1 MENPT
6 FRLEGIIHSQN
17 EMEDFE
23 GPLALILLLL
33 SKNKVEI
40 RDIRIAEIL
49 DQYLDYL
56 ERMKRMDLEVASEFV
71 VMASHLVYIKAKTLL
86 VPENEAVSELEQLIA
101 SLEELSRKDSY
112 ARIRAV
118 TDALGARFSHG
129 SAYIAKGPETLRPD
143 KTYRY
148 VHEKEDLAKA
158 LRALV
163 QRGES
168 LFVPEARTMHMAKP
182 IVYSIDR
189 KSEEILERL
198 RAGEA
203 LHVDGLLL
211 ESRSRSEL
219 VATFIS
225 LLELCRNGSIYLK
238 EEEEKLSVTL
248 GSAPAPKETGEEE
261 ADVAV

>member
-1 MENPT
+1 
-6 FRLEGIIHSQN
+6 
-17 EMEDFE
+17 
-23 GPLALILLLL
+23 
-33 SKNKVEI
+33 
-40 RDIRIAEIL
+40 
-49 DQYLDYL
+49 
-56 ERMKRMDLEVASEFV
+56 
-71 VMASHLVYIKAKTLL
+71 
-86 VPENEAVSELEQLIA
+86 
-101 SLEELSRKDSY
+101 
-112 ARIRAV
+112 
-118 TDALGARFSHG
+118 
-129 SAYIAKGPETLRPD
+129 
-143 KTYRY
+143 
-148 VHEKEDLAKA
+148 
-158 LRALV
+158 
-163 QRGES
+163 
-168 LFVPEARTMHMAKP
+168 MAKP

-261 ADVAV
+261 ADAAV